1 VIPYG
6 RQSISEEDIAAVVDV
21 LRGDWLTQGP
31 TIDRFEESVAEYV
44 GSRFAVAFSSGT
56 AALHGAAAA
65 AGLGPGDVVVTSP
78 LTFMASANCARYVG
92 AEPTVV
98 DVDPSTWN
106 IDLDHVPED
115 VAAVVP
121 VHYAGLPV
129 DLARFDRG
137 ARVII
142 EDAAHALGALTPD
155 GPVGNCVHSDM
166 CCFSTHPVKPI
177 TTGEGGLV
185 TTNDEELATRLRRFR
200 SHGIIRRPE
209 NGDWFYD
216 ITEIGFNYRMT
227 DIQAALGLS
236 QLARLDEFIRGRNE
250 IALDYRRELADLPVG
265 LPPEAP
271 DGYRHGYHLF
281 PVTVENRS
289 EVFRSLR
296 EHGIGV
302 QVHYVPIHHHPI
314 SSHMGLGVGDL
325 PVCDQL
331 YERLISLPV
340 FPEMS
345 DEALE
350 FVLEGL
356 NFALEANGASH
367 DTVGGLT

>member
-6 RQSISEEDIAAVVDV
+6 RQSISQEDLDAVADV

-31 TIDRFEESVAEYV
+31 AVDRFEDAVAEYV
-44 GSRFAVAFSSGT
+44 GTRFAVAFSSGT

-65 AGLGPGDVVVTSP
+65 AGLGPGDVVVTSA
-78 LTFMASANCARYVG
+78 LTFMASANCARYMG

-98 DVDPSTWN
+98 DIDPATWN
-106 IDLDHVPED
+106 IDLDQVPED
-115 VAAVVP
+115 AAAVVP

-129 DLARFDRG
+129 DLSRFDRG
-137 ARVII
+137 SRVII

-155 GPVGNCVHSDM
+155 GPVGNCAHSDM

-185 TTNDEELATRLRRFR
+185 TTNDEEFATRLRRFR

-236 QLARLDEFIRGRNE
+236 QLARLDEFIRRRNE
-250 IALDYRRELADLPVG
+250 IALNYRSELADLPVG
-265 LPPEAP
+265 LPPAAR

-296 EHGIGV
+296 EHGVGV

-325 PVCDQL
+325 PVCDGL
-331 YERLISLPV
+331 YQRLLSLPIHPGLSGGELSCV
-340 FPEMS
+340 I
-345 DEALE
+345 EAIKRE
-350 FVLEGL
+350 TFE
-356 NFALEANGASH
+356 
-367 DTVGGLT
+367 VGGTQ